1 MQSGLAELFD
11 MGVYRQHAPFIDL
24 AVHEK
29 DVDKTERLMRLLI
42 ENSHSLTTF
51 TQSPLYAHLPQKTV
65 GPAFVERVKADLIR
79 SFTDKKD
86 FAYMQGDAYWEDL
99 KNIAQSCHS
108 EERK

>member
-11 MGVYRQHAPFIDL
+11 MGVYRQYAPFIDL

-29 DVDKTERLMRLLI
+29 DVEETKRLIRLLI

-51 TQSPLYAHLPQKTV
+51 TQSPLYTHLPQKSME
-65 GPAFVERVKADLIR
+65 PAFVERVKAGLIR